1 MIELSQNQ
9 LAETQ
14 KLIEQE
20 FKKLYETTQNLG
32 KQNQVLNTRL
42 QNLLQTDFQNGFSNK
57 EHQQQAWSNLV
68 CKLRKRVHFS
78 LIHVF

>member
-42 QNLLQTDFQNGFSNK
+42 QNLLQTDFQNGFSDK
-57 EHQQQAWSNLV
+57 EHQQQADNKARETLDFLNNL
-68 CKLRKRVHFS
+68 
-78 LIHVF
+78 